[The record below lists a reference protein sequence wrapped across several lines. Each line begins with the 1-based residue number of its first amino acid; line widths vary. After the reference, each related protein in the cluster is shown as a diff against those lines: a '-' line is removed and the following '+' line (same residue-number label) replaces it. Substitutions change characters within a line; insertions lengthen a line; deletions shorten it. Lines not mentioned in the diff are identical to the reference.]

1 MHLNPPIVPTS
12 ASATMTSAT
21 LLTPEGQAPRKV
33 WLDCDPGHDDAI
45 ALLLALYLDQV
56 QLVGISSVCLWY
68 SWFRSTLSLI
78 ADTFA
83 MIVSR

>member
-56 QLVGISSVCLWY
+56 QLVGISSVGLRCTRL
-68 SWFRSTLSLI
+68 LL
-78 ADTFA
+78 DV
-83 MIVSR
+83 IVDC